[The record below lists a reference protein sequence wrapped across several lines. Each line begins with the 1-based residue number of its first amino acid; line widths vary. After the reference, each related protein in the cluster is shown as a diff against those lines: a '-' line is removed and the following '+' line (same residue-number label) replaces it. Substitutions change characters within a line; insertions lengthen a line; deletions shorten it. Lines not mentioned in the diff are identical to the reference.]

1 MDQIKQEVKDA
12 VYTFEN
18 AIGYCNEV
26 DDYLYLA
33 EILVHNKQFRT
44 ARTTLQ
50 KALLKDPDNVI
61 AKNGI
66 DYINL
71 CQIKSEEFFDVAK
84 RQYKEKNYASTIE
97 YCNRSIDFYHNSAE
111 IAKLKAMAYEA
122 ELNYQ
127 GAVKYYTQYLSYSPN
142 AADKDAITKKIN
154 KYKTKI

>member
-1 MDQIKQEVKDA
+1 MKD
-12 VYTFEN
+12 
-18 AIGYCNEV
+18 
-26 DDYLYLA
+26 
-33 EILVHNKQFRT
+33 
-44 ARTTLQ
+44 TT
-50 KALLKDPDNVI
+50 NII

-97 YCNRSIDFYHNSAE
+97 YCNRAIDFYHNSAE

-127 GAVKYYTQYLSYSPN
+127 GAVKYYNQYLSYAPN
-142 AADKDAITKKIN
+142 ASDRDAINKKIA
-154 KYKTKI
+154 KYKTKIR